1 MNVRN
6 PLEANDWDIAAF
18 LRLIASL
25 QVCVWLLLALDAFGL
40 HVPILQELFVLIYLL
55 FVPGIILLRV
65 FKLHNLNSIEGLL
78 YTVGLSVTTVMLTGL
93 FMNTVYS
100 HFIPRPLSLFPFI
113 VTMSVVVAVL
123 CLLCYRRDRAFSRPT
138 DIDIHALWSP
148 VTLGLCLLPFMSIF
162 ATHWYNISGTSVGII
177 ITLLAVAALILV
189 CGFTSWIP
197 RRYYGLVVLVAAIAL
212 LLYNALITNYIWG
225 LDIQSEYTAA
235 QLVISNGFWGTPPLL
250 TQASMD
256 VNSVLSVTMFAPLV
270 SIATGMSLTWV
281 FKLVF
286 PLLFALV
293 PLGLYR
299 LWQKQTSHRIALFG
313 VFYFM
318 VTFSFYTEMLSM
330 ARQELAELFLVML
343 LLLIVDRR
351 MDRTPRVA
359 LFGLFGLSLVVSH
372 YALTYVF
379 LFCFVLALLVVA
391 FTKRYDLTALTERLR
406 NRGKKQMAHPFRRSR
421 PAARNVGINAL
432 LALGLVII
440 ALLWYRFANNPEP
453 FNNLITILNHT
464 LITIGRTPIIQP
476 TVAPPSVAPSGAIN
490 ASGAT
495 SLLPATA
502 AGAQSGLQQLLV
514 AQPPMHELTQYL
526 ILIAVIIS
534 VFGIAFA
541 YKERRRLRLTSEYV
555 ALAGASVVLLL
566 LCAFVPYFAANLMLS
581 RFFQISQIFLSVFF
595 VIGFA
600 GLVGVL
606 DTRRRQASTRGRA
619 PLRFKAFAV
628 FTVVLFV
635 FNCGLVYKAAGELTD
650 SPTVMALDS
659 TLDYV
664 KFNDQEMVAGQWL
677 SGVKSGAYIYTDAF
691 MGWAVGQ
698 SGSGGNVTGL
708 PTGGGYWWMLPSGS
722 YLYLGT
728 YNVNSGQVVL
738 GQNSVTMAT
747 WQTDAA
753 NFTGG
758 GSLVYSNGGAQ
769 IFVVK

>member
-65 FKLHNLNSIEGLL
+65 FKLHNLNPIEGLL

-281 FKLVF
+281 FKLIF

-330 ARQELAELFLVML
+330 ARQELAELFLVLL
-343 LLLIVDRR
+343 LLLIVDRK

-359 LFGLFGLSLVVSH
+359 LFGLFGLSLIVSH

-379 LFCFVLALLVVA
+379 LFCLVLALFVVA
-391 FTKRYDLTALTERLR
+391 FTKHYDLSALTERLR
-406 NRGKKQMAHPFRRSR
+406 KRGKERITRPFRRSR
-421 PAARNVGINAL
+421 PLARNVSLNAL
-432 LALGLVII
+432 LAVGLVAI

-453 FNNLITILNHT
+453 FNNLITILNLSLT
-464 LITIGRTPIIQP
+464 TIGRTPIIQP
-476 TVAPPSVAPSGAIN
+476 IVAPPSVAPSGVSN
-490 ASGAT
+490 VSGAT
-495 SLLPATA
+495 SLLPPTA
-502 AGAQSGLQQLLV
+502 SGAQSGLQQLLV
-514 AQPPMHELTQYL
+514 NQPPMHELTQYL

-534 VFGIAFA
+534 VLGIAFA
-541 YKERRRLRLTSEYV
+541 YKERRQLRLTSEYV

-581 RFFQISQIFLSVFF
+581 RFFQISQIFLGCFL

-600 GLVGVL
+600 GIVRVL
-606 DTRRRQASTRGRA
+606 DVRRREASTRGRG

-628 FTVVLFV
+628 FTVILFA
-635 FNCGLVYKAAGELTD
+635 FNCGLVYKATGELTD

-659 TLDYV
+659 ALDYI

-677 SGVKSGAYIYTDAF
+677 GGVKSGAPIYADAF
-691 MGWAVGQ
+691 RGFPVSQA
-698 SGSGGNVTGL
+698 GGNVSGL

-728 YNVNSGQVVL
+728 YNVNSGKVVL

-747 WQTDAA
+747 WETNAA